1 MNEFIAHWAQCDA
14 ALAPGALLVGLPDD
28 TTCSQ
33 VQFVAWRDSLQAQ
46 KNAVQGCLTGQLIVR
61 GSIYLKKVAL
71 HAQFSQFV
79 SLLDGYFQ
87 NTDFYAARPYA
98 PGVNDGPETFTRPMV
113 DMMLLWEKIN
123 AGVAPAGIT
132 LPLILGDGTEQGA
145 FASAVST
152 LQSSYANE
160 RDEAQ
165 DLILARAK
173 RDRMEGRAY
182 EIMKSYRGA
191 VPGRLTAHPALV
203 DTMPRLT
210 PLPGHTPAAVNASA
224 VFEAPN
230 ACRVVYDASSDG
242 MLKRYELRGTVGD
255 RYIDGDAVVIASHGP
270 NDPRV
275 FTHAFGL
282 NQPGAEVA
290 LKVFVVL
297 TTGNEAGSAA
307 MLVERPANIEALAA

>member
-1 MNEFIAHWAQCDA
+1 MNEFIAHWRQCDE
-14 ALAPGALLVGLPDD
+14 ALAPAAFLVRLPDN
-28 TTCSQ
+28 TTRSQ
-33 VQFVAWRDSLQAQ
+33 GEFVTWRDLLQTQ
-46 KNAVQGCLTGQLIVR
+46 KNRVQSCLIEQQILR

-71 HAQFSQFV
+71 HAQFSEFV

-98 PGVNDGPETFTRPMV
+98 PGVNDGPETFTRPLV

-123 AGVAPAGIT
+123 AGVAPAGLT
-132 LPLILGDGTEQGA
+132 LPLVLGDGTDQGA
-145 FASAVST
+145 FASAVSA

-160 RDEAQ
+160 RSKAQ

-173 RDRMEGRAY
+173 RDRMDAQAY

-191 VPGRLTAHPALV
+191 VPGRLTAFPALV
-203 DTMPRLT
+203 ETMPRLT
-210 PLPGHTPAAVNASA
+210 PLPGHTPAAVNAST
-224 VFEAPN
+224 VFETPN
-230 ACRVVYDASSDG
+230 TSRVIYDASNDA
-242 MLKRYELRGTVGD
+242 MLERYELRGTVGD
-255 RYIDGDAVVIASHGP
+255 RYVDGDAVVIASHGP
-270 NDPRV
+270 NDPRE
-275 FTHAFGL
+275 FTTTFGL

-290 LKVFVVL
+290 LKVFVIL